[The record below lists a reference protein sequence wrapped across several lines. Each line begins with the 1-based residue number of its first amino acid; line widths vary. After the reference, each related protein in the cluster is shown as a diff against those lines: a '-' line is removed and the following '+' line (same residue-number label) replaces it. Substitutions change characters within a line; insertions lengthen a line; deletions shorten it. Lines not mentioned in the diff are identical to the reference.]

1 MISAGDKSMWN
12 TKKYSA
18 IAVLGAGL
26 VVAAATPAL
35 SQCGFGGIGWGGGY
49 GGYGGYGGGCGG
61 YGLGGYGGCGG
72 YGYGGGYGAGYGGYG
87 GYGGCGGYGFAGYGG
102 GCGGYGLAVVP
113 VYGSG
118 GYGGCGGYGGYGGI
132 GYGGYGG
139 WGGGY
144 GFGGCHDR
152 HDLHGHGSYDLA
164 YMPRHYRSGYAY
176 AAHTPRSHHAYHPVR
191 HHLLAST
198 KQMTRH
204 G

>member
-49 GGYGGYGGGCGG
+49 GGYGGYGGCGG
-61 YGLGGYGGCGG
+61 YGLGYGGLYGAYGAGYGYGGCGG
-72 YGYGGGYGAGYGGYG
+72 YGLA
-87 GYGGCGGYGFAGYGG
+87 GYGGCGGYG
-102 GCGGYGLAVVP
+102 L
-113 VYGSG
+113 
-118 GYGGCGGYGGYGGI
+118 GYGGI

-139 WGGGY
+139 WGGYGY
-144 GFGGCHDR
+144 GGCHAR
-152 HDLHGHGSYDLA
+152 HHLHGHGGYALA

-176 AAHTPRSHHAYHPVR
+176 AAYTPRSHHSHLYASVQSLQYSATRPAKR
-191 HHLLAST
+191 HLLASAN
-198 KQMTRH
+198 
-204 G
+204 